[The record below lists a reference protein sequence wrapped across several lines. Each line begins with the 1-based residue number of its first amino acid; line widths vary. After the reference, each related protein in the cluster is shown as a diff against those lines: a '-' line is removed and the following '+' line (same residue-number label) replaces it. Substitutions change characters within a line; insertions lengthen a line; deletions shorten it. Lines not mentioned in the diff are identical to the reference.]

1 MKEYA
6 RFAIGSTGPAY
17 VVFTPRPSD
26 VARMNYNGVTCYYR
40 SGAWYV
46 PKYKGLP
53 AENSSAD
60 ICWGIPETSTAALL
74 SPEAGAFAFKADGGK
89 PNWFLLMSGK
99 GCAAALAGVVRVLSF
114 AVRPVAEGGKGY
126 TEHSW
131 RQVPNARERY
141 EAAMYRHLNK
151 IALGEDVDD
160 ESGESHWDHVATNA
174 LFLSELTK
182 AGM

>member
-1 MKEYA
+1 MKCT
-6 RFAIGSTGPAY
+6 IPQ
-17 VVFTPRPSD
+17 
-26 VARMNYNGVTCYYR
+26 CH
-40 SGAWYV
+40 
-46 PKYKGLP
+46 
-53 AENSSAD
+53 NSSLVGATGQLDGAIFRRD
-60 ICWGIPETSTAALL
+60 IGGDLTEFAPVPGTGTCRNDRGTAL
-74 SPEAGAFAFKADGGK
+74 SPVVGAFAFKADGGK

-114 AVRPVAEGGKGY
+114 AVRPVADGGKGY

-151 IALGEDVDD
+151 IALGELVDD

-182 AGM
+182 AGA

>member
-1 MKEYA
+1 MARYA
-6 RFAIGSTGPAY
+6 RFPIGGGGCFDFTD
-17 VVFTPRPSD
+17 FTPCGSD
-26 VARMNYNGVTCYYR
+26 TFRDNYGGAGCVYR
-40 SGAWYV
+40 HGAWYV
-46 PKYKGLP
+46 PHGAGMPRTLKDGP
-53 AENSSAD
+53 D
-60 ICWGIPETSTAALL
+60 WGIPETAAV
-74 SPEAGAFAFKADGGK
+74 PGAEGGAFAFKADGGK

-114 AVRPVAEGGKGY
+114 AVRPLADGGKGY

-151 IALGEDVDD
+151 IALGELVDD

-182 AGM
+182 AGA

>member
-1 MKEYA
+1 MRTAKFEIGKDPKEYVMGDYA
-6 RFAIGSTGPAY
+6 RPAAALTRRNEKGADCWY
-17 VVFTPRPSD
+17 T
-26 VARMNYNGVTCYYR
+26 

-46 PKYKGLP
+46 PAGKGYPTTTAGGPLWGVPGDVP
-53 AENSSAD
+53 AVPD
-60 ICWGIPETSTAALL
+60 Q
-74 SPEAGAFAFKADGGK
+74 AFKADGGK

-141 EAAMYRHLNK
+141 EAALYRHLNK
-151 IALGEDVDD
+151 IALGELVDD

-182 AGM
+182 AGK

>member
-1 MKEYA
+1 MQPQA
-6 RFAIGSTGPAY
+6 PASAGP
-17 VVFTPRPSD
+17 PP
-26 VARMNYNGVTCYYR
+26 
-40 SGAWYV
+40 
-46 PKYKGLP
+46 LP
-53 AENSSAD
+53 AVPD
-60 ICWGIPETSTAALL
+60 Q
-74 SPEAGAFAFKADGGK
+74 AFKADGGK

-141 EAAMYRHLNK
+141 EAALYRHLNK
-151 IALGEDVDD
+151 IALGELVDD

-182 AGM
+182 AGK

>member
-1 MKEYA
+1 MPYCAQHMEPYSKVCSHCA
-6 RFAIGSTGPAY
+6 RQAIQPPVPTPVPA
-17 VVFTPRPSD
+17 VLD
-26 VARMNYNGVTCYYR
+26 Q
-40 SGAWYV
+40 
-46 PKYKGLP
+46 
-53 AENSSAD
+53 
-60 ICWGIPETSTAALL
+60 
-74 SPEAGAFAFKADGGK
+74 AFKADGGK

-151 IALGEDVDD
+151 IALGELVDD

-182 AGM
+182 AGK

>member
-1 MKEYA
+1 MRVAKFEIGKPFREHTKGEYA
-6 RFAIGSTGPAY
+6 Q
-17 VVFTPRPSD
+17 RPTD
-26 VARMNYNGVTCYYR
+26 VIRVNYNKATCWYHG
-40 SGAWYV
+40 GAWYV
-46 PKYKGLP
+46 PAGGGLP
-53 AENSSAD
+53 ADRSGAPL
-60 ICWGIPETSTAALL
+60 WGIPGVAVATAPPST
-74 SPEAGAFAFKADGGK
+74 PPDQAFKADGGK

-141 EAAMYRHLNK
+141 EAALYRHLNK
-151 IALGEDVDD
+151 IALGELVDD

-182 AGM
+182 AGK

>member
-1 MKEYA
+1 M
-6 RFAIGSTGPAY
+6 
-17 VVFTPRPSD
+17 
-26 VARMNYNGVTCYYR
+26 
-40 SGAWYV
+40 
-46 PKYKGLP
+46 PKYRYVSVDTARYDDFETAEPLQVGGSFATGRYSGDIREATGEGFITVAGSQIVRLDVPATALP
-53 AENSSAD
+53 D
-60 ICWGIPETSTAALL
+60 Q
-74 SPEAGAFAFKADGGK
+74 AFKADGGK

-141 EAAMYRHLNK
+141 EAALYRHLNK
-151 IALGEDVDD
+151 IALGELVDD
-160 ESGESHWDHVATNA
+160 ESGESHWDHVTTNA

-182 AGM
+182 AGQ

>member
-1 MKEYA
+1 MTKLIKGTYQGGFVPDLIGEVRWLDPTSGKAYRDSAGLNCQWVFKEK
-6 RFAIGSTGPAY
+6 
-17 VVFTPRPSD
+17 V
-26 VARMNYNGVTCYYR
+26 NGVWFDGKRFFRPDAPTAPDC
-40 SGAWYV
+40 
-46 PKYKGLP
+46 P
-53 AENSSAD
+53 APD
-60 ICWGIPETSTAALL
+60 Q
-74 SPEAGAFAFKADGGK
+74 AFKADGGK

-114 AVRPVAEGGKGY
+114 AVRPVAGGGKGY

-141 EAAMYRHLNK
+141 EAALYRHLNK
-151 IALGEDVDD
+151 IALGELVDD

-182 AGM
+182 AGK

>member
-1 MKEYA
+1 MAKYA
-6 RFAIGSTGPAY
+6 KFKIGGDGFDI
-17 VVFTPRPSD
+17 VQFTPALTD
-26 VARMNYNGVTCYYR
+26 IARSNYRGVQCFYR

-46 PKYKGLP
+46 RKGGAKPSDRALGP
-53 AENSSAD
+53 L
-60 ICWGIPETSTAALL
+60 WGIPDAAVVAAPGTA
-74 SPEAGAFAFKADGGK
+74 PDQAFKADGGK

-151 IALGEDVDD
+151 IALGELVDD

-182 AGM
+182 AGK

>member
-1 MKEYA
+1 MPYCDLHMEPYSKVCPHCA
-6 RFAIGSTGPAY
+6 RRAMQPQAPASAGP
-17 VVFTPRPSD
+17 PP
-26 VARMNYNGVTCYYR
+26 
-40 SGAWYV
+40 
-46 PKYKGLP
+46 LP
-53 AENSSAD
+53 AVPD
-60 ICWGIPETSTAALL
+60 Q
-74 SPEAGAFAFKADGGK
+74 AFKADGGK

-131 RQVPNARERY
+131 RQVPNASERY

-151 IALGEDVDD
+151 IALGELVDD

-182 AGM
+182 AGK

>member
-1 MKEYA
+1 MPYCDLHMEPYSKVCPHCA
-6 RFAIGSTGPAY
+6 RRATQPQAPASAGP
-17 VVFTPRPSD
+17 P
-26 VARMNYNGVTCYYR
+26 
-40 SGAWYV
+40 
-46 PKYKGLP
+46 LP
-53 AENSSAD
+53 AVPD
-60 ICWGIPETSTAALL
+60 Q
-74 SPEAGAFAFKADGGK
+74 AFKADGGK

-114 AVRPVAEGGKGY
+114 AVRPVTEGGKGY

-141 EAAMYRHLNK
+141 EAALYRHLNK
-151 IALGEDVDD
+151 IALGELVDD

-182 AGM
+182 AGK

>member
-1 MKEYA
+1 MAEYA
-6 RFAIGSTGPAY
+6 KFKIGGDYNHFDFVQFNPSTDDP
-17 VVFTPRPSD
+17 TRD
-26 VARMNYNGVTCYYR
+26 NYDGKQGFYR
-40 SGAWYV
+40 NGAWYISRGGGM
-46 PKYKGLP
+46 PRDTPQGP
-53 AENSSAD
+53 NW
-60 ICWGIPETSTAALL
+60 CIPDAAVAAPSTA
-74 SPEAGAFAFKADGGK
+74 PDQAFKADGGK

-141 EAAMYRHLNK
+141 EAALYRHLNK
-151 IALGEDVDD
+151 IALGELVDD

-182 AGM
+182 AGK

>member
-1 MKEYA
+1 MRAAKFEIGKDPKEYVLGYYA
-6 RFAIGSTGPAY
+6 RP
-17 VVFTPRPSD
+17 
-26 VARMNYNGVTCYYR
+26 VAALTRCNEGGADCWYA

-46 PKYKGLP
+46 PAGKGYPTTTSGGPL
-53 AENSSAD
+53 
-60 ICWGIPETSTAALL
+60 WGVPGDVEVV
-74 SPEAGAFAFKADGGK
+74 PDQAFKADGGK

-114 AVRPVAEGGKGY
+114 AVRPVTEGGKGY

-141 EAAMYRHLNK
+141 EAALYRHLNK
-151 IALGEDVDD
+151 IALGELVDD

-182 AGM
+182 AGK

>member
-1 MKEYA
+1 MFKSIDGSKSGTCLNCGKAWGAHYGTACTYDE
-6 RFAIGSTGPAY
+6 RVLPVPAIPL
-17 VVFTPRPSD
+17 TPD
-26 VARMNYNGVTCYYR
+26 Q
-40 SGAWYV
+40 
-46 PKYKGLP
+46 
-53 AENSSAD
+53 
-60 ICWGIPETSTAALL
+60 
-74 SPEAGAFAFKADGGK
+74 AFKADGGK

-141 EAAMYRHLNK
+141 EAALYRHLNK
-151 IALGEDVDD
+151 IALGELVDD

-182 AGM
+182 AGK

>member
-1 MKEYA
+1 MAKYA
-6 RFAIGSTGPAY
+6 KFEIGGDRDRFEFVQFKPSTGDLTY
-17 VVFTPRPSD
+17 N
-26 VARMNYNGVTCYYR
+26 NYMGAVGFYR
-40 SGAWYV
+40 DGAWYIR
-46 PKYKGLP
+46 KGGGMP
-53 AENSSAD
+53 RDTPDGPS
-60 ICWGIPETSTAALL
+60 WGAPL
-74 SPEAGAFAFKADGGK
+74 PEAGVSDQAFKADGGK
-89 PNWFLLMSGK
+89 PNWSLLMSGK

-114 AVRPVAEGGKGY
+114 AVRPVADGGKGY

-151 IALGEDVDD
+151 IALGELVDD

-182 AGM
+182 AGK

>member
-1 MKEYA
+1 MPYCDLHMEPYLKVCPHCA
-6 RFAIGSTGPAY
+6 RRAIQPQAPASAGP
-17 VVFTPRPSD
+17 PP
-26 VARMNYNGVTCYYR
+26 
-40 SGAWYV
+40 
-46 PKYKGLP
+46 LP
-53 AENSSAD
+53 AVPD
-60 ICWGIPETSTAALL
+60 Q
-74 SPEAGAFAFKADGGK
+74 AFKADGGK

-141 EAAMYRHLNK
+141 EAALYRHLNK
-151 IALGEDVDD
+151 IALGELVDE

-182 AGM
+182 AGQ

>member
-1 MKEYA
+1 MHAA
-6 RFAIGSTGPAY
+6 RFKIGVAPEKYTLGEYTRESTD
-17 VVFTPRPSD
+17 VVRRNAGGTK
-26 VARMNYNGVTCYYR
+26 CWYR

-46 PKYKGLP
+46 PIGKGYP
-53 AENSSAD
+53 AYVEGGPLWGVPAQDPMPVAAPQAAD
-60 ICWGIPETSTAALL
+60 Q
-74 SPEAGAFAFKADGGK
+74 AFKADNGK
-89 PNWFLLMSGK
+89 PNWYLLMSGK

-131 RQVPNARERY
+131 RQVPNACERY

-151 IALGEDVDD
+151 IALGELVDD

-182 AGM
+182 AGL

>member
-1 MKEYA
+1 MAVYAKFKIGGDYNRLEYVQ
-6 RFAIGSTGPAY
+6 FNPSTDDP
-17 VVFTPRPSD
+17 TRD
-26 VARMNYNGVTCYYR
+26 NYCNAQAFYR
-40 SGAWYV
+40 NGAWYIRQYGGMPRDT
-46 PKYKGLP
+46 PKGP
-53 AENSSAD
+53 N
-60 ICWGIPETSTAALL
+60 WGIPYAAVVVPSTA
-74 SPEAGAFAFKADGGK
+74 PDQAFKADGGK

-151 IALGEDVDD
+151 IALGELVDD

-182 AGM
+182 AGK

>member
-1 MKEYA
+1 MFKSTDGTQSGKCLNCGKLWDTHYRTACTYEE
-6 RFAIGSTGPAY
+6 RVLLESTGASAPDQAY
-17 VVFTPRPSD
+17 
-26 VARMNYNGVTCYYR
+26 
-40 SGAWYV
+40 
-46 PKYKGLP
+46 
-53 AENSSAD
+53 
-60 ICWGIPETSTAALL
+60 
-74 SPEAGAFAFKADGGK
+74 KADSGK

-126 TEHSW
+126 SEHSW

-151 IALGEDVDD
+151 IALGELVDD

-182 AGM
+182 AGL

>member
-1 MKEYA
+1 MAVYA
-6 RFAIGSTGPAY
+6 EFKIGGDYNRFVWVQFNPSTYDP
-17 VVFTPRPSD
+17 TRD
-26 VARMNYNGVTCYYR
+26 NYCNAQAFYR
-40 SGAWYV
+40 NGAWYIRQGGGMPRDT
-46 PKYKGLP
+46 PKGP
-53 AENSSAD
+53 N
-60 ICWGIPETSTAALL
+60 WGIPDAAVAAPSTA
-74 SPEAGAFAFKADGGK
+74 PDQAFKADGGK

-151 IALGEDVDD
+151 IALGELVDD

-182 AGM
+182 AGK

>member
-1 MKEYA
+1 MLVKITECPNN
-6 RFAIGSTGPAY
+6 RDVVGETHTLVDGSLRDRPIDGFEPYGAGWRNQRGTVAMPLEGGP
-17 VVFTPRPSD
+17 
-26 VARMNYNGVTCYYR
+26 
-40 SGAWYV
+40 V
-46 PKYKGLP
+46 P
-53 AENSSAD
+53 D
-60 ICWGIPETSTAALL
+60 Q
-74 SPEAGAFAFKADGGK
+74 AFKADGGK

-141 EAAMYRHLNK
+141 EAALYRHLNK
-151 IALGEDVDD
+151 IALGELVDD

-182 AGM
+182 AGQ

>member
-1 MKEYA
+1 MQYTITKCQNPNL
-6 RFAIGSTGPAY
+6 IGEVGELTGTTFQRAVSRDELVGFEPVLGTQTY
-17 VVFTPRPSD
+17 ENPRGTVLTP
-26 VARMNYNGVTCYYR
+26 V
-40 SGAWYV
+40 
-46 PKYKGLP
+46 
-53 AENSSAD
+53 
-60 ICWGIPETSTAALL
+60 
-74 SPEAGAFAFKADGGK
+74 AGAFAFKADGGK

>member
-1 MKEYA
+1 M
-6 RFAIGSTGPAY
+6 
-17 VVFTPRPSD
+17 
-26 VARMNYNGVTCYYR
+26 
-40 SGAWYV
+40 
-46 PKYKGLP
+46 PKYRYIP
-53 AENSSAD
+53 NNPNYPNEDFETAEPLQVGGQFRTKSAAGR
-60 ICWGIPETSTAALL
+60 IRTSTAEGFITLAGSQIVLL
-74 SPEAGAFAFKADGGK
+74 DVPVPCVPNQAFKADGGK

-114 AVRPVAEGGKGY
+114 AVRPVTEGGKGY

-141 EAAMYRHLNK
+141 EAALYRHLNK
-151 IALGEDVDD
+151 MALGELVDD

-182 AGM
+182 AGK

>member
-1 MKEYA
+1 MRAAKFEIGKNPKEYVVGDYT
-6 RFAIGSTGPAY
+6 RPAAAL
-17 VVFTPRPSD
+17 TR
-26 VARMNYNGVTCYYR
+26 RNGGGADCWYT

-46 PKYKGLP
+46 PAGKGYPTTTDGGPL
-53 AENSSAD
+53 
-60 ICWGIPETSTAALL
+60 WGVPGDVVAV
-74 SPEAGAFAFKADGGK
+74 PDQAFKADGGK

-141 EAAMYRHLNK
+141 EAALYRHLNK
-151 IALGEDVDD
+151 IALGELVDD

-182 AGM
+182 AGK

>member
-1 MKEYA
+1 M
-6 RFAIGSTGPAY
+6 
-17 VVFTPRPSD
+17 
-26 VARMNYNGVTCYYR
+26 
-40 SGAWYV
+40 
-46 PKYKGLP
+46 PKYRYIPSSTDKGS
-53 AENSSAD
+53 ED
-60 ICWGIPETSTAALL
+60 FETSEPLKIGDQFRTKFAAGRIRTITAEGFITLGGSRIALL
-74 SPEAGAFAFKADGGK
+74 DVPVPCAPDQAFKADGGK

-151 IALGEDVDD
+151 IALGELVDD

-182 AGM
+182 AGK

>member
-6 RFAIGSTGPAY
+6 RFPIGSTHLEF
-17 VVFTPRPSD
+17 VEFTPRPGD
-26 VARMNYNGVTCYYR
+26 LARPNYKGAICYYR

-46 PKYKGLP
+46 PKYEGLP
-53 AENSSAD
+53 AYQDRSD
-60 ICWGIPETSTAALL
+60 VYWGLPETSTATVPP
-74 SPEAGAFAFKADGGK
+74 PEAAFAFKADGGK

-114 AVRPVAEGGKGY
+114 AVRPVADGGKGY

-151 IALGEDVDD
+151 IALGELVDD

-182 AGM
+182 AGA